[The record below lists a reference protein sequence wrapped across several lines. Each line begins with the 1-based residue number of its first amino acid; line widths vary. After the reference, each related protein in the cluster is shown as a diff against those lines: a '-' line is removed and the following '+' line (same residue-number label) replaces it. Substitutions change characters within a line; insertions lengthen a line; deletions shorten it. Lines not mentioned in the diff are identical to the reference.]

1 MFADR
6 RVQPFKGTLRGVKE
20 GDEDATK
27 TALPLWR
34 RPDLTATKSAGFK
47 LLSHCPGILM
57 NMQFSAL
64 SSLKQ
69 EIRSSCVVTLKVSLL
84 QEKYKY
90 PLEIV

>member
-6 RVQPFKGTLRGVKE
+6 RVQPFKGTLRDVKE
-20 GDEDATK
+20 GAPK

-34 RPDLTATKSAGFK
+34 RRNLTATKSAGFK

-69 EIRSSCVVTLKVSLL
+69 EIHSGCVWTLKVSLL
-84 QEKYKY
+84 QEKYKQ
-90 PLEIV
+90 LSSVDSVS